1 MENARQFEVALDFLK
16 SNSDVSS
23 DVVQALRQAVDSFA
37 TTARSQPASSN
48 DARKFKPSSSKRQQL
63 TAEEAAEI
71 YSMRPVV
78 EGKGKRPKRGSMIRC
93 KTIAPKYGVSAKTIR
108 DIWRG
113 RTWIEATRHLW
124 TSEEK
129 QRRAVNGDENSDS
142 ELEDESSI
150 TRVPGQGC
158 STSGL
163 QGFIPHS
170 STCSYTLPA
179 NCPAVQFSPAPWS
192 LQSPPMISSSSW
204 SNPLSTSTLPNSSSS
219 ISGCDYAISQQLL
232 QQKISMLEMAL
243 NVLKAPGIAQ
253 PVFSSLP
260 YQGAPATCPVF
271 TPQNMMI
278 NQFARSNLSSGNHA
292 SCFPSF

>member
-1 MENARQFEVALDFLK
+1 MDSTREFDVALDFLK

-23 DVVQALRQAVDSFA
+23 DVVQALRQAVDTFA
-37 TTARSQPASSN
+37 TTGRSQPASCQ

-71 YSMRPVV
+71 YKMRPVV

-93 KTIAPKYGVSAKTIR
+93 KAIAPKYGVSAKTIR

-129 QRRAVNGDENSDS
+129 HRRAVNGDENSDS
-142 ELEDESSI
+142 EVEEDSGI
-150 TRVPGQGC
+150 TRITSPGC
-158 STSGL
+158 STSSL
-163 QGFIPHS
+163 QGIVPHS
-170 STCSYTLPA
+170 SACWYNMPA
-179 NCPAVQFSPAPWS
+179 NCPAPQFGPASWPVQP
-192 LQSPPMISSSSW
+192 LISSPSW
-204 SNPLSTSTLPNSSSS
+204 PNQLSTFSLPNSSNSS
-219 ISGCDYAISQQLL
+219 SGCDVTVSQQLL

-243 NVLKAPGIAQ
+243 KALKAPAIAQ
-253 PVFSSLP
+253 PMFSSP
-260 YQGAPATCPVF
+260 YLGAPSTCPVVSA
-271 TPQNMMI
+271 QNLMI
-278 NQFARSNLSSGNHA
+278 NQFVRNNFSSGNHA